1 MGRLTRD
8 VQAAFAYR
16 LWVDAVEKV
25 PNGFAAKAHGQ
36 CDFGLARKRPAYF
49 YTQDRPRIFGV
60 MSIPIQLCNQFFLM
74 GDALLALC
82 YVLLGYP

>member
-1 MGRLTRD
+1 MCRLLLHIGCGSMLPKKSQTALRLKLTDNAISVLHENGRRIS
-8 VQAAFAYR
+8 
-16 LWVDAVEKV
+16 
-25 PNGFAAKAHGQ
+25 Q
-36 CDFGLARKRPAYF
+36 C
-49 YTQDRPRIFGV
+49 TQDRPRIFGV